1 MKCFLN
7 SRLQRAE
14 ETGRKGQ
21 TETGLFSACIR
32 GFSSTHLRSACSLT
46 FCSTGEG
53 ECSDRMEPWEV
64 FVPFSFAETEK
75 SFQWLYWGWFV
86 ALTGSQML
94 PENLEYLWN
103 T

>member
-1 MKCFLN
+1 M
-7 SRLQRAE
+7 
-14 ETGRKGQ
+14 
-21 TETGLFSACIR
+21 
-32 GFSSTHLRSACSLT
+32 
-46 FCSTGEG
+46 GEG